1 MAGEAAIILKDV
13 SFSYGSSMVLEN
25 VNLSIGKHEFVS
37 IVGPNGG
44 GKSTLLKLML
54 GLLNP
59 TQGEISVFGGKAA
72 NARRRIGYMP
82 QHLQFD
88 PQFPITALEV
98 VLLARLGQRRLG
110 FYGRGDR
117 RAALEALSKVGLQDH
132 GGKSYADLSGGQ
144 RQRVLIARALAC
156 EPELLLLD
164 EPTAGVD
171 LNVERMLME
180 LLADLQ
186 GRMTVVI
193 VSHDLDFVSGFV
205 KSVICVNRRVVR
217 HPTAAIS
224 AEAIKELYKGDMRI
238 VQHGR
243 IYKNGE

>member
-72 NARRRIGYMP
+72 NARRRIGYRP
-82 QHLQFD
+82 PHLQFD

-144 RQRVLIARALAC
+144 RQRGLIARALAC